1 MNANITSIDIDSFPK
16 FLQEIEAISM
26 TNDRLWFRGVSDK
39 THNLAPSIY
48 RNSFHPGLEENFQT
62 KFKSRALPFLK
73 NRPVENYWEWLFIM
87 QHHGVPTRLLDWSS
101 SALVALGFAI
111 IFRDKD
117 NDEDAA
123 VWCLNPLKLNE
134 TTRVIL
140 TPLDKIPDIST
151 NTNAQ
156 ASYKFDAAA
165 RAEYPLAITGPLNNE
180 RIAAQKGTF
189 TLFPNSDKFNLEDK
203 IEAHNFLTLLVIKK
217 ETIETLKNQLYYLG
231 MTESTIYPDL
241 SNLALEI
248 RREFVQS
255 LPPNPIANV

>member
-1 MNANITSIDIDSFPK
+1 MNAEIKSINVDSFPK
-16 FLQEIEAISM
+16 FLAEIESISK
-26 TNDRLWFRGVSDK
+26 TNDRLWFRGVSNK
-39 THNLAPSIY
+39 THKLAPSIY
-48 RNSFHPGLEENFQT
+48 RNDFSPELEESFQT

-111 IFRDKD
+111 MFKSKSE
-117 NDEDAA
+117 EDAA

-134 TTRVIL
+134 ATRVIL
-140 TPLDKIPDIST
+140 SPLDKIPDIST

-203 IEAHNFLTLLVIKK
+203 PEAHKFLTLLIIKK
-217 ETIETLKNQLYYLG
+217 ETIEILKNQLYYLG
-231 MTESTIYPDL
+231 MTESSIYPDL
-241 SNLALEI
+241 NNLALEI
-248 RREFVQS
+248 RREFNQNAAT
-255 LPPNPIANV
+255 NPKANV

>member
-1 MNANITSIDIDSFPK
+1 MNVQIKTIEIDSFPK
-16 FLQEIEAISM
+16 FLEEIEAISK
-26 TNDRLWFRGVSDK
+26 TNDRLWFRGVSNK
-39 THNLAPSIY
+39 THKLAPSIY
-48 RNSFHPGLEENFQT
+48 RNDYKPGLEESFQT
-62 KFKSRALPFLK
+62 KFKSRAIPFLQ

-111 IFRDKD
+111 IFRS
-117 NDEDAA
+117 NNAEDAA

-134 TTRVIL
+134 ATRVIL
-140 TPLDKIPDIST
+140 TPLDKIPDISS

-189 TLFPNSDKFNLEDK
+189 TLFPNSDIFNLEDK
-203 IEAHNFLTLLVIKK
+203 VEAHKFLTLLIIKK
-217 ETIETLKNQLYYLG
+217 ETIEILKNQLYYLG
-231 MTESTIYPDL
+231 MTESSIYPDL
-241 SNLALEI
+241 NNLALEI
-248 RREFVQS
+248 RREYTES
-255 LPPNPIANV
+255 LPAKPIAHV

>member
-1 MNANITSIDIDSFPK
+1 MNAEIKSIDIDSFPK
-16 FLQEIEAISM
+16 FLQEIETISK
-26 TNDRLWFRGVSDK
+26 TNDRLWFRGVSNK
-39 THNLAPSIY
+39 NHTLAPSIY
-48 RNSFHPGLEENFQT
+48 RNDFIPALEESFQT

-111 IFRDKD
+111 MFRAS

-134 TTRVIL
+134 ASRVIL

-203 IEAHNFLTLLVIKK
+203 SEAHNFLTLLIIKK
-217 ETIETLKNQLYYLG
+217 ETIEILKSQLYYLG
-231 MTESTIYPDL
+231 MTESSIYPDL
-241 SNLALEI
+241 NNLALEI
-248 RREFVQS
+248 KREFVQS
-255 LPPNPIANV
+255 LHPNLPANV